1 MSSVPVKAKGGDAGR
16 TGEALASN
24 EVINCLILALKF
36 PMFGLTVL
44 VLLPKSRRPPY
55 TDVK

>member
-1 MSSVPVKAKGGDAGR
+1 MSSVPVKAKGGDGGR

-36 PMFGLTVL
+36 PMFGPDSACSAAEISAASLH
-44 VLLPKSRRPPY
+44 
-55 TDVK
+55 